1 MKINHFSNN
10 FLGKIPLY
18 SKFQFSLMI
27 ILENNFFEEKKFYLF
42 QTLTFLLL
50 EDKIYK
56 NFS

>member
-10 FLGKIPLY
+10 FLGKKPLY
-18 SKFQFSLMI
+18 SKCQFSLMI
-27 ILENNFFEEKKFYLF
+27 ILENNSFEEKKFYLF

-56 NFS
+56 NFL